1 MSQFLTTYKEP
12 FQLLCQ
18 IHQEYKLT
26 DISIH
31 WWNSDKLQTI
41 TPY

>member
-1 MSQFLTTYKEP
+1 MSHFHTTRKEP

-26 DISIH
+26 DILH
-31 WWNSDKLQTI
+31 
-41 TPY
+41 